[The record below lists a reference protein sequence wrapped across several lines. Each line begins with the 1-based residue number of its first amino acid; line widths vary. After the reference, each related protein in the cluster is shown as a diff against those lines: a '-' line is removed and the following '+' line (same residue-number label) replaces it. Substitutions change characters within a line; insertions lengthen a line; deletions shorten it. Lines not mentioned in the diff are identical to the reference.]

1 MPQVFPKSAYPF
13 DIKRDW
19 RWLRVRLAKTL
30 THLVH

>member
-19 RWLRVRLAKTL
+19 RWLRVRLGQDG
-30 THLVH
+30 

>member
-19 RWLRVRLAKTL
+19 RWLRVRLGQVKN
-30 THLVH
+30 HGH